1 MLKIK
6 KIPSAHFEQR
16 GSFAASRPSP
26 ADPILHFFIIFSEHI
41 HSLADSFLLGKEKST
56 SNEKSLL
63 ALLTC
68 HLLIVYRYGITA
80 CIPHVKNHTND
91 TLKLHR
97 SGVPRSTDTEKRL
110 AFSPTDKWNK
120 FAFSLEYGIIITKQ
134 FSPHMWE

>member
-1 MLKIK
+1 M
-6 KIPSAHFEQR
+6 PQAAHR
-16 GSFAASRPSP
+16 LR
-26 ADPILHFFIIFSEHI
+26 IRFFISLSFSEHI

-68 HLLIVYRYGITA
+68 HLLIFYRYGITA

-91 TLKLHR
+91 TLKPHR
-97 SGVPRSTDTEKRL
+97 SGVPRSTDTEKWL

-120 FAFSLEYGIIITKQ
+120 FAFCWN
-134 FSPHMWE
+134 MV